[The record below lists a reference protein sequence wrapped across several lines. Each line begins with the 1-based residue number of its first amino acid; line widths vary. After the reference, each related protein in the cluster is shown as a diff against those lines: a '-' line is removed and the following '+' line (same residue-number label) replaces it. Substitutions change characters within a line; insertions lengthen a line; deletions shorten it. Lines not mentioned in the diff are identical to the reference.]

1 MPLDQDALYFW
12 RYSFVIEKYRFL
24 GSSSRSVVPKDGSTE
39 MHLQFDWFKPFYCSA
54 SESKTALKSHFRS
67 VKTH

>member
-39 MHLQFDWFKPFYCSA
+39 MHLQFD
-54 SESKTALKSHFRS
+54 
-67 VKTH
+67 